1 MVQSRS
7 SLYLISQHHLSYF
20 STLVFLKIFLPW
32 VSLILILNSV
42 ACNSE
47 LSFVSL
53 VYNVFCNL
61 SSFYHIALASTL
73 PPQSLNCTNPG
84 FLPNL
89 DKWCGI
95 ILPGFGYVVFPL
107 PCLTDFLFTLQD
119 SAQMIPSW
127 RILPDGDFWT
137 LGLFPAFYR

>member
-7 SLYLISQHHLSYF
+7 SLCLISQHHLSYF

-32 VSLILILNSV
+32 VSLILIFNSV

-61 SSFYHIALASTL
+61 SSFYHTALASTL

-89 DKWCGI
+89 DNWCGI
-95 ILPGFGYVVFPL
+95 ILPGFGYVVFPPSMPNRFSIYPTRL
-107 PCLTDFLFTLQD
+107 SSNDTLLED
-119 SAQMIPSW
+119 SARWRLLDSWTFPS
-127 RILPDGDFWT
+127 IL
-137 LGLFPAFYR
+137 